1 MNHTRTRPSI
11 PEYCVPGIIFTNQI
25 EIGAVVGKARA
36 GGVSEPYPSR
46 EVNLRLTILEQ
57 WYQMLEI
64 RIIKCPIY
72 TRASR

>member
-1 MNHTRTRPSI
+1 M
-11 PEYCVPGIIFTNQI
+11 
-25 EIGAVVGKARA
+25 EIGGAVVGEARA

-64 RIIKCPIY
+64 RIIECPIY
-72 TRASR
+72 TGAAR

>member
-1 MNHTRTRPSI
+1 M
-11 PEYCVPGIIFTNQI
+11 IFTKQM
-25 EIGAVVGKARA
+25 EIGGAVVGEARA

-64 RIIKCPIY
+64 RIIECSIY
-72 TRASR
+72 TGASR